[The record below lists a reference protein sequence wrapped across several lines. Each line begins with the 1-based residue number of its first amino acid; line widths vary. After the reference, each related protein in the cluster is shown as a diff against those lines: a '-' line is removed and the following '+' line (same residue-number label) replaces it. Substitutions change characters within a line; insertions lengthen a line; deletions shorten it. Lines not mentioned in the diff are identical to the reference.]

1 MSHLLFKQCAINS
14 PIGVPSLQ
22 KNLFASLSS
31 TKYVKALID
40 YRYRTT
46 GDHVDN

>member
-31 TKYVKALID
+31 TKYVTD
-40 YRYRTT
+40 TEPPET
-46 GDHVDN
+46 M